1 MNLVLLGPPGAGK
14 GTQAQRLEDA
24 YGLKQLST
32 GDMLRAAIK
41 SGNPLGRQLQ
51 ETLDAGQL
59 VSDDM
64 MIAMISERIGEP
76 DCQNG
81 VIFDGV
87 PRTVDQ
93 ARALDGLLREKGSGL
108 AAVIEIRADDQA
120 LVDRITGRFT
130 CASCGANYNTRFKP
144 TKVAGVCDVCGATD
158 FDHRS
163 DDTEETVRKRLE
175 TYHGQ
180 TEPILPYYRD
190 QGLLHSVDGNLDFD
204 EVGRQIAAAVDRARM
219 GAAGSA

>member
-59 VSDDM
+59 VSDEM
-64 MIAMISERIGEP
+64 MVAMISARIEEP
-76 DCQNG
+76 DCRNG
-81 VIFDGV
+81 VIFDGF

-93 ARALDGLLREKGSGL
+93 AEALDGLLREKDSSL

-130 CASCGANYNTRFKP
+130 CAKCGANYNKRFTP
-144 TKVAGVCDVCGATD
+144 TSVAGLCDACGSTE
-158 FDHRS
+158 FDYRS
-163 DDTEETVRKRLE
+163 DDTEETVRKRLD

-180 TEPILPYYRD
+180 TEPILPYYRR

-204 EVGRQIAAAVDRARM
+204 EVSRQIAAAVD
-219 GAAGSA
+219 GVAGSA

>member
-14 GTQAQRLEDA
+14 GTQAQRLEEA

-59 VSDDM
+59 VSDEM
-64 MIAMISERIGEP
+64 MVAMISARIEEP

-81 VIFDGV
+81 VIFDGF

-93 ARALDGLLREKGSGL
+93 AEALDGLLQEKGSRL

-130 CASCGANYNTRFKP
+130 CAKCGANYNKRFKP
-144 TKVAGVCDVCGATD
+144 TAVAGVCDVCGSTE
-158 FDHRS
+158 FDYRS

-180 TEPILPYYRD
+180 TEPILPYYRR

-204 EVGRQIAAAVDRARM
+204 EVSRQIATAVDSVT
-219 GAAGSA
+219 GSA

>member
-59 VSDDM
+59 VSDEM
-64 MIAMISERIGEP
+64 MVAMISARIEEA
-76 DCQNG
+76 DCRNG
-81 VIFDGV
+81 VIFDGF

-93 ARALDGLLREKGSGL
+93 AEALDGLLQEKGSRL

-130 CASCGANYNTRFKP
+130 CAKCGANYNKRFKP
-144 TKVAGVCDVCGATD
+144 TAVAGVCDVCGSTE
-158 FDHRS
+158 FDYRS

-180 TEPILPYYRD
+180 TEPILPYYRR

-204 EVGRQIAAAVDRARM
+204 EVARQIAAAVDSVS
-219 GAAGSA
+219 GSA